1 MEQKRD
7 EETKKQ
13 ERPLDILGQDEMRFI
28 RGGDGTP
35 PPPPPLPPVG
45 NEDDK

>member
-1 MEQKRD
+1 MEQKRG

-28 RGGDGTP
+28 RGGDDDPPSP
-35 PPPPPLPPVG
+35 PPVENG
-45 NEDDK
+45 DDKDG